1 MKQHINRTN
10 NNTNDINIKAEADLI
25 WNTADDILRD
35 VFTRTEY
42 PDIIYP
48 LVLLR
53 RIECVLQS
61 TQDEVKQ
68 SLGESYKTLPKQAIT
83 KKVLDTCGFNNK
95 TKWTL
100 KKLTEDSETSLKD
113 NFITYLNGY
122 TKNITNIIDASGIR
136 DDINKLYTKNILYPL
151 LKKYAEIDLSPQN
164 VSNIKMG
171 YIFEELVRRF
181 SEQNNAEAGE
191 HYTPREVIQLMVKLL
206 DIDEKGV
213 RDGELI
219 RLYDPACGTGGMLT
233 TIHEYIEQI
242 NPKANVRLNGQEVND
257 KTWAICE
264 ADMVLKGEQATIVQ
278 NDTLTN
284 DGFPSDQFDYMICN
298 PPYGKSWKTIQAKVK
313 SRSNGRF
320 EAGYPRSSDGQLLFL
335 QHMIAKMKPKDM
347 GGSAIAIVLNGS
359 PLFTGDA
366 GSGESEIRRWIIEND
381 WLETI
386 IALPT
391 DLFYNTGIATY
402 IWLVRNNKA
411 DKRKGKVQLIN
422 GVSYCEKMGKSL
434 GKKRNIISENQIEQL
449 IQLHKAFKAGEH
461 SKIFDNDDFAYHKVF
476 LDLEERDESGKPVY
490 VTKMIK
496 LTASKLKS
504 IVQLN
509 KTADKKKLETLIDK
523 TDIDKSEFTFK
534 LIAES
539 EFIEQSKTP
548 QTSITIKKEVNN
560 NRLSLSAEIEV
571 PLIVKDTEIIPWKQ
585 DVEAFLKAEVE
596 KPWTITETKKGYEI
610 PFAQHF
616 YQYQPLRSADV
627 VLKEFAALEKQNAAL
642 LKELSMDVV

>member
-1 MKQHINRTN
+1 MKPRLDNKN
-10 NNTNDINIKAEADLI
+10 NNNNVITIKAEADLI

-61 TQDEVKQ
+61 TRDEVKQ
-68 SLGESYKTLPKQAIT
+68 LLGGNYKKLPKQAIT
-83 KKVLDTCGFNNK
+83 KKVLDACGFNNK

-122 TKNITNIIDASGIR
+122 TENITNIIDASGIR

-151 LKKYAEIDLSPQN
+151 LKTYAEIDLSPKN

-191 HYTPREVIQLMVKLL
+191 HYTPREVIQLMVQLL

-233 TIHEYIEQI
+233 TIHEYIESI
-242 NPKANVRLNGQEVND
+242 NHKANVRLNGQEVND

-278 NDTLTN
+278 NDTLTD
-284 DGFPSDQFDYMICN
+284 DGFPNDQFDYMICN

-313 SRSNGRF
+313 SKSNGRF

-366 GSGESEIRRWIIEND
+366 GSGESEIRRWVIEND

-402 IWLVRNNKA
+402 IWLVRNNKTG
-411 DKRKGKVQLIN
+411 KRKGKVQLIN

-434 GKKRNIISENQIEQL
+434 GKKRNTIAEEQITQL
-449 IQLHKAFKAGEH
+449 IDLHKDFKQGKH

-476 LDLEERDESGKPVY
+476 LDLEERDENGEPVY
-490 VTKMIK
+490 ITKTVK
-496 LTASKLKS
+496 LNATKLKN
-504 IVQLN
+504 IIQLN
-509 KTADKKKLETLIDK
+509 KSADKKKLETLIDK
-523 TDIDKSEFTFK
+523 SATDKTEFTFK
-534 LIAES
+534 LMLAS
-539 EFIEQSKTP
+539 AFVEQNKTP
-548 QTSITIKKEVNN
+548 QTSITIKKQVNN
-560 NRLSLSAEIEV
+560 NRLSLSADIEV

-585 DVEAFLKAEVE
+585 DVGTFLKAEVE
-596 KPWTITETKKGYEI
+596 KPWTISESKKGYEI
-610 PFAQHF
+610 PFTQHF
-616 YQYQPLRSADV
+616 YQYQPLRSAEV
-627 VLKEFAALEKQNAAL
+627 VLAEFAELEKLNVEL